1 MRAIVDAGE
10 LYRALREV
18 SKGKARK
25 SIPVLSNALLEVHDG
40 RLTVSCYDLETWTD
54 REVKAM
60 GAQAG
65 ATTVPVRLLRDLA
78 YVWKDAGPMLL
89 EVAEHPTMRKPDS
102 VSTAARTYKRTV
114 TPGEPQPCVVVM
126 VTRFNFMARIVATE
140 VEQFPPKPVAVELA
154 A

>member
-1 MRAIVDAGE
+1 
-10 LYRALREV
+10 
-18 SKGKARK
+18 
-25 SIPVLSNALLEVHDG
+25 
-40 RLTVSCYDLETWTD
+40 
-54 REVKAM
+54 
-60 GAQAG
+60 
-65 ATTVPVRLLRDLA
+65 
-78 YVWKDAGPMLL
+78 MLL

>member
-1 MRAIVDAGE
+1 VRAIVDAGE
-10 LYRALREV
+10 LYRALRDV

-40 RLTVSCYDLETWTD
+40 RLTVSCFDLTTWSD
-54 REVKAM
+54 REVKAI

-89 EVAEHPTMRKPDS
+89 EVAEHPTMRKPDT
-102 VSTAARTYKRTV
+102 VVAEARTYKRTV
-114 TPGEPQPCVVVM
+114 TPGDPQPCVVVM
-126 VTRFNFMARIVATE
+126 VTRFSFMARIVATE
-140 VEQFPPKPVAVELA
+140 AEQFPPKPVVLENA